1 VIASVADLKTSALQW
16 SLRASAS
23 VADAV
28 TAMGFVQYDPIRAPA
43 RAQDLILAQRVKGY
57 RVGDLDRSFAPLG
70 LEEGHLHV
78 YGAMPPAVRA
88 LLYPRLDGNGVP
100 VTYVPVGLE
109 AEVLAEVTGRGVLH
123 PRDARTLLGTHRA
136 VNAWGGMS
144 AATTKALE
152 SLHHHGLLRVSHR
165 INGTRVYAPAR
176 VVDDGVAPDDRA
188 RRFALLLARLLAPV
202 QERTLR
208 ETVGYLRRYTGAI
221 PNRPTLIEHLR
232 ESGDL
237 AAANVDGVAYVW
249 PSDMAQLEPRDD
261 RPRVRFLAP
270 FDPVVWDRRRFEH
283 IFGWPYRF
291 EAYTPAAR
299 RIYGYYA
306 LPMLWRDTVVG
317 WVNVTGATNASF
329 SVAPGFIDRA
339 PRSKAFTQAFD
350 REVARLRRVLGD
362 I

>member
-1 VIASVADLKTSALQW
+1 VIDTVADLKTSALQW

-28 TAMGFVQYDPIRAPA
+28 TGMGFVQYDPIRAPA
-43 RAQDLILAQRVKGY
+43 RAQDLILAQRVKRY

-88 LLYPRLDGNGVP
+88 LLYPRVDDDGRP
-100 VTYVPVGLE
+100 IEYVPSRLE
-109 AEVLAEVTGRGVLH
+109 ADVLTEVTSRGVLH
-123 PRDARTLLGTHRA
+123 PRDARTILGDERA

-152 SLHHHGLLRVSHR
+152 SLHRHGLLRVSHR
-165 INGTRVYAPAR
+165 VNGTRVYEPAPPR
-176 VVDDGVAPDDRA
+176 VDGSSPDQRA
-188 RRFALLLARLLAPV
+188 HRFALLLARLLAPV

-208 ETVGYLRRYTGAI
+208 ETINYLRRYTRAI
-221 PNRPTLIEHLR
+221 PQRPDLIERLR
-232 ESGDL
+232 AAGEL

-249 PSDMAQLEPRDD
+249 PSDMPQLGPRDD

-283 IFGWPYRF
+283 IFGWSYRF

-317 WVNVTGATNASF
+317 WVNL
-329 SVAPGFIDRA
+329 A
-339 PRSKAFTQAFD
+339 PRAGGSLDVDAGYVGRQPTSKAFTQAFD
-350 REVARLRRVLGD
+350 REVARMRAVIR
-362 I
+362 